1 MRTND
6 ANRRTEGDVKMYVQD
21 GESGLKGCEGEGGG
35 GDVGEWSL
43 VETMRCM
50 IALEKERAELIEAI
64 GKVDRSK
71 KSERDAITTKV
82 ERFRVQARLAMVAY
96 GKHVPP
102 KVVQAHNAAKKRLPN
117 QASRLVW
124 RNEDDD
130 RACGLGAHPMVLG
143 VVPLDDE
150 DLYGLNGSMEN
161 VGRYLPSKY
170 HSVIRRHPAMAEAV
184 AVERKLREGEANDAL
199 NTLRTLR
206 DLRYAGPGTKHAHEV
221 KEELGVNKKED
232 EAKVEYRRLRVLL
245 RVLGMPEDDETYP
258 AVRDEDPMQ
267 FVDPVSHGAG
277 PSGDED
283 EDHNDESESEGEKEW
298 TEEELD
304 AYYHQH
310 ITVVVWYKA
319 GTAPIRR
326 QLAVLKRQSCPH
338 FRVSELTSLPSIV
351 ALEKLEKWDRVMVQW
366 MDFGRYEEV
375 IDLDD
380 DVHTYFV
387 RVRGLVCAGF
397 GRELDVSERA
407 EERFGYPRQAVSQ
420 SIIGPKEGY
429 MWVAL
434 WNENDCGAETYRFKT
449 PHAPFI
455 MEETE
460 AFIAGVTGLEGAPF
474 LCYWS
479 AAECRWNASPRFAPM
494 EIDTSAP
501 LVLLRRPDVFNL
513 HGVGDTLMVLEG
525 EKGCKGPV
533 LE

>member
-6 ANRRTEGDVKMYVQD
+6 ATRRTEGDVKTYVQA

-43 VETMRCM
+43 VETMRRM
-50 IALEKERAELIEAI
+50 IALEKERCAPLTCRTSTRGADNHDRAELIEAI

-82 ERFRVQARLAMVAY
+82 ETFRVQARLAMVAY

-102 KVVQAHNAAKKRLPN
+102 MVVQAHNAAKKRLPN

-130 RACGLGAHPMVLG
+130 RACGLGAHPMALG

-206 DLRYAGPGTKHAHEV
+206 DLRYAAPGPKHAHEV

-258 AVRDEDPMQ
+258 AVRDEGPMQ
-267 FVDPVSHGAG
+267 FVVPVNKYVLASVYELLLTRHRIAEQDRRATRTKTTTTKAKARVKRSGRRKSSTRTITSTSLWLYGTRYVSLARWLSQQLRHAPAGGNGSH
-277 PSGDED
+277 PSSIG
-283 EDHNDESESEGEKEW
+283 G
-298 TEEELD
+298 TE
-304 AYYHQH
+304 
-310 ITVVVWYKA
+310 
-319 GTAPIRR
+319 TAIMP
-326 QLAVLKRQSCPH
+326 
-338 FRVSELTSLPSIV
+338 SLPSVGVDIPSV
-351 ALEKLEKWDRVMVQW
+351 DR
-366 MDFGRYEEV
+366 GTRKTGEV
-375 IDLDD
+375 
-380 DVHTYFV
+380 
-387 RVRGLVCAGF
+387 G
-397 GRELDVSERA
+397 
-407 EERFGYPRQAVSQ
+407 
-420 SIIGPKEGY
+420 
-429 MWVAL
+429 
-434 WNENDCGAETYRFKT
+434 
-449 PHAPFI
+449 
-455 MEETE
+455 
-460 AFIAGVTGLEGAPF
+460 
-474 LCYWS
+474 
-479 AAECRWNASPRFAPM
+479 
-494 EIDTSAP
+494 
-501 LVLLRRPDVFNL
+501 
-513 HGVGDTLMVLEG
+513 
-525 EKGCKGPV
+525 
-533 LE
+533 